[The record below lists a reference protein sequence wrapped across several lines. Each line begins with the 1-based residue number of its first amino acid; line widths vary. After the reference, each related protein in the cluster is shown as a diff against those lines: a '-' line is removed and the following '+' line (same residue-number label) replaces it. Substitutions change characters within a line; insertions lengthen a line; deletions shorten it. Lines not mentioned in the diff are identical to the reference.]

1 MLPLTTIA
9 RLVRRLPERRR
20 FSIRVRRFASV
31 RRRENSLLV
40 QRAMLF
46 RLLHGYENGESAM
59 VGSWRT
65 YCYDH
70 IFASQALSAQSI
82 VPLYTLK
89 AHQLSDHMSIEAV
102 FAPQT
107 GSQKDEIVCQNV
119 RESYAQSDRMASAIQ
134 QKKQK

>member
-9 RLVRRLPERRR
+9 R
-20 FSIRVRRFASV
+20 
-31 RRRENSLLV
+31 LV

-65 YCYDH
+65 YGYDH

-82 VPLYTLK
+82 VYLYTLK
-89 AHQLSDHMSIEAV
+89 AHQLGDHMSIEAV
-102 FAPQT
+102 FAPRT
-107 GSQKDEIVCQNV
+107 GSQKDEIAC
-119 RESYAQSDRMASAIQ
+119 
-134 QKKQK
+134 